1 MSLRQSADSQVIS
14 IRKSGRYGDKS
25 MKWLLYASGIMILV
39 IMALFII
46 LLTKQS
52 NVSLAQFGW
61 HFLTGRQWDP
71 VNSQFGALPFIYGT
85 VVTSVI
91 AIILAGIIG
100 VASAVFLTQFS
111 PKWLASPILFM
122 IELLAAIPSIVF
134 GIWGIFQFSPILRTS
149 VEPFLQKHFG
159 FLPIFQG
166 TPMGVGM
173 LAAGI
178 ILAIMILPTITSI
191 ARDVLMTVPREQM
204 EAALGLGATQWEMI
218 RMAVL
223 PYSWPGILGGMMLG
237 LGRALGETMAVTMVI
252 GNRPDIAA
260 SLFAPSYSMASVIAN
275 EYTEATTPVYL
286 SSLNEI
292 GLILFIVTILFYMVA
307 RLLIRRVNRVQG
319 GRV

>member
-1 MSLRQSADSQVIS
+1 
-14 IRKSGRYGDKS
+14 
-25 MKWLLYASGIMILV
+25 MKWLLLASAIMILV
-39 IMALFII
+39 LIALFIVF
-46 LLTKQS
+46 LTKQS
-52 NVSLAQFGW
+52 YVSIVQFGF

-71 VNSQFGALPFIYGT
+71 INNQFGALPFIYGT
-85 VVTSVI
+85 VVTSII
-91 AIILAGIIG
+91 AIVLAGIIG

-111 PKWLASPILFM
+111 PQWLAGPILFL
-122 IELLAAIPSIVF
+122 IELLAAIPSVVF
-134 GIWGIFQFSPILRTS
+134 GIWGIFQFSPILRNN
-149 VEPFLQKHFG
+149 VEPFLQKYLG

-178 ILAIMILPTITSI
+178 VLAIMILPTITSI
-191 ARDVLMTVPREQM
+191 SRDVLMTVPREQK

-218 RMAVL
+218 RLAIL

-252 GNRPDIAA
+252 GNRPEIAA

-286 SSLNEI
+286 SSLTEI
-292 GLILFIVTILFYMVA
+292 GLLLFIVTILFYMVA
-307 RLLIRRVNRVQG
+307 RLMIRRVNRVQG

>member
-1 MSLRQSADSQVIS
+1 MSIKQAADLRTISVRRSA
-14 IRKSGRYGDKS
+14 RYGDKV
-25 MKWLLYASGIMILV
+25 MKWLLLASAIMILAL
-39 IMALFII
+39 IALFIVF
-46 LLTKQS
+46 LTKQS
-52 NVSLAQFGW
+52 YVSIVQFGFR
-61 HFLTGRQWDP
+61 FLTGRQWDP
-71 VNSQFGALPFIYGT
+71 INNQFGALPFIYGT
-85 VVTSVI
+85 VVTSII
-91 AIILAGIIG
+91 AIVLAGIIG

-111 PKWLASPILFM
+111 PQWLAGPILFL
-122 IELLAAIPSIVF
+122 IELLAAIPSVVF
-134 GIWGIFQFSPILRTS
+134 GIWGIFQFSPILRNN
-149 VEPFLQKHFG
+149 VEPFLQKYLG

-178 ILAIMILPTITSI
+178 VLAIMILPTITSI
-191 ARDVLMTVPREQM
+191 SRDVLMTVPREQK

-218 RMAVL
+218 RLAIL

-252 GNRPDIAA
+252 GNRPEIAA

-286 SSLNEI
+286 SSLTEI
-292 GLILFIVTILFYMVA
+292 GLLLFIVTILFYMVA
-307 RLLIRRVNRVQG
+307 RLMIRRVNRVQG